1 MRTKKDLPHGKQ
13 CRDLFEVSIPER
25 KFVRNERT
33 LNLFL
38 CDAQVEGVYES
49 QVPLSLRGNNDV
61 VLMYSKCLLML
72 HFLSSSFIITIS
84 INIIIIVIIIT
95 TLLSGILTMG
105 CVASVN
111 KNSSYNKYVI
121 KYDRL

>member
-1 MRTKKDLPHGKQ
+1 MHHHHDHHTLLYTIGREAQNAALSLGGVRTKKDLPHGKQ

-25 KFVRNERT
+25 KFVRNERN

-61 VLMYSKCLLML
+61 VFIFSKC
-72 HFLSSSFIITIS
+72 
-84 INIIIIVIIIT
+84 
-95 TLLSGILTMG
+95 
-105 CVASVN
+105 
-111 KNSSYNKYVI
+111 
-121 KYDRL
+121 

>member
-25 KFVRNERT
+25 KFVRNERN

-61 VLMYSKCLLML
+61 VFIFSKC
-72 HFLSSSFIITIS
+72 
-84 INIIIIVIIIT
+84 
-95 TLLSGILTMG
+95 
-105 CVASVN
+105 
-111 KNSSYNKYVI
+111 
-121 KYDRL
+121 